1 MRRLAAP
8 RNKPVGLTAGFL
20 WTAAVHV
27 ASVVL
32 LGAAA
37 RPETMPPP
45 VYAGERVAAP
55 RAAPQRRRPPE
66 ATPRPVEQ
74 PRPSPPKPQAER
86 KPDPTP
92 VPEQVVE
99 AEPAPV
105 TAPEEEALP
114 DETPS
119 TGTAPASVETPGLV
133 FKYPQYLE
141 NIVAQ
146 VYRRWDRPRTNAK
159 LRAEIFFIILRD
171 GTIRDIRFIS
181 RSGNFTFDLG
191 AQGAIEAA
199 ANAGAFGPLP
209 DRFEEDVLPVSFFFT
224 PRRDQ

>member
-1 MRRLAAP
+1 MRRLAGV
-8 RNKPVGLTAGFL
+8 RRKPAGLTVGLV
-20 WTAAVHV
+20 WTVAVH
-27 ASVVL
+27 AAGLFL
-32 LGAAA
+32 LMAAA
-37 RPETMPPP
+37 RPQPLPPP
-45 VYAGERVAAP
+45 VYAVELVAAP

-74 PRPSPPKPQAER
+74 PKRAPPEPQAER
-86 KPDPTP
+86 TPDPVP
-92 VPEQVVE
+92 VPVQEVE
-99 AEPAPV
+99 AEPAPE
-105 TAPEEEALP
+105 TAPQEQALP
-114 DETPS
+114 DEAPS

-146 VYRRWDRPRTNAK
+146 VYRRWDRPRSNAP
-159 LRAEIFFIILRD
+159 LRAEVFFIILRD
-171 GTIRDIRFIS
+171 GTVRDLRFIT

-224 PRRDQ
+224 PRRNS

>member
-8 RNKPVGLTAGFL
+8 RTKPVGVTVGFL

-27 ASVVL
+27 ASVAL
-32 LGAAA
+32 LAAA
-37 RPETMPPP
+37 AKPQTMPPP
-45 VYAGERVAAP
+45 VYAVELVAAP

-66 ATPRPVEQ
+66 ATPRPVE
-74 PRPSPPKPQAER
+74 RPTPAPPKPRAER
-86 KPDPTP
+86 TPDPVP

-99 AEPAPV
+99 AEPAPE
-105 TAPEEEALP
+105 TAPEETALP

-146 VYRRWDRPRTNAK
+146 VYRRWDRPRTNAS
-159 LRAEIFFIILRD
+159 LRAEIFFTILRD
-171 GTIRDIRFIS
+171 GTIRDIRFIT

-199 ANAGAFGPLP
+199 ANARAFGPLP

-224 PRRDQ
+224 PRRDP